1 MGIRKVLGA
10 SVTGLVQRMGTE
22 FAMLVALAALIGCPV
37 GWYIMDSWLGN
48 YPYRV
53 EVGWITLVIATVAC
67 LVVSVATVT
76 YHSLKA
82 SLVNPAQSL
91 RYE

>member
-1 MGIRKVLGA
+1 
-10 SVTGLVQRMGTE
+10 
-22 FAMLVALAALIGCPV
+22 
-37 GWYIMDSWLGN
+37 MDSWLGN

-53 EVGWITLVIATVAC
+53 EVGWVTLVVATIAC
-67 LVVSVATVT
+67 LVVSLVTVT

-82 SLVNPAQSL
+82 SLVNPAHSL